1 MSIGQNLL
9 PEFDQEMANTRREL
23 ERIPEDKFSWKPHEK
38 SMSMGQLSGHIAEIP
53 GWTGM
58 TIQTDSLD
66 VAPVG
71 GQAYKPT
78 EHKNRA
84 SILEVFDKNV
94 AEGRQALTAV
104 SDETLHRDWSLLAG
118 GQTILTIPKLGCIR
132 TWVLNHIIHHR
143 AQLGVYMRLNDIPVP
158 AIYGPSADEGGM

>member
-1 MSIGQNLL
+1 MSIGQDLL

-38 SMSMGQLSGHIAEIP
+38 SMSMMHLSGHIAEIP

-58 TIQTDSLD
+58 TIQADSFD
-66 VAPVG
+66 IAPVG
-71 GQAYKPT
+71 GPAFTPT
-78 EHKNRA
+78 DHKNRA
-84 SILEVFDKNV
+84 SILELFDKNV
-94 AEGRQALTAV
+94 SEGRQALATV

-118 GQTILTIPKLGCIR
+118 GQTLFTISKLACIR

-143 AQLGVYMRLNDIPVP
+143 AQLGVYLRLNDIPVP
-158 AIYGPSADEGGM
+158 AIYGPSADEGG